1 MIWLNAWALTGLVG
15 IALPVLIH
23 LLARGHART
32 HKFPSLRFIDP
43 SQLLPTRRTRV
54 QDPLLLALRCTIVGL
69 AALALAQPVLLTA
82 RRKQA
87 MERGVARAIVVDTS
101 ASMRRLTPSGSPAL
115 DSARR
120 AARTL
125 AGQAQAS
132 IIVETN
138 DPARAL
144 QGAAAW
150 LAKHYE
156 RADLVVIS
164 DFQLGQLDSNDVRAI
179 PADVAVTLHRVPVV
193 SASAL
198 ETQWAAGN
206 RRISVRATVR
216 GEYTDAEWA
225 TTTESRTAGAVT
237 LLGAETDQP
246 AIAAMRL
253 AAATTAVPL
262 PMDSGRAVT
271 IVLPRYVSRRTL
283 DTAATSAYAPWMVDL
298 LRRVTDRGT
307 DLQRSGVSVIE
318 NRRQLVLFTDSAPAA
333 LASVRLAA
341 AANAALSA
349 APALEE
355 LAPETLSDRELS
367 SLERGTPTTSQPRSR
382 GPNGESDARWL
393 WAVVFVLLLI
403 ELPLRRRVGRRV
415 APTIEEQA
423 RAA

>member
-1 MIWLNAWALTGLVG
+1 VIWLNAWALIGLVG

-32 HKFPSLRFIDP
+32 HRFPSLRFIDP

-69 AALALAQPVLLTA
+69 AALALAQPVLPTT

-120 AARTL
+120 AARIL

-138 DPARAL
+138 DPAQAL

-164 DFQLGQLDSNDVRAI
+164 DFQVGQLDSNDVRAI
-179 PADVAVTLHRVPVV
+179 PSDVSVTPHRVPVV
-193 SASAL
+193 SAPAL
-198 ETQWAAGN
+198 ETQWAAGDG
-206 RRISVRATVR
+206 RIAVRATVR
-216 GEYTDAEWA
+216 GEYTDAEW
-225 TTTESRTAGAVT
+225 TTTKESRGAGAVT

-246 AIAAMRL
+246 AIGAMRI
-253 AAATTAVPL
+253 AAATTAVLL
-262 PMDSGRAVT
+262 PMDTGRAVT
-271 IVLPRYVSRRTL
+271 IVLPRYVNRRTL
-283 DTAATSAYAPWMVDL
+283 DTATNSTYVPWMVDL
-298 LRRVTDRGT
+298 LRGVTARRNDV
-307 DLQRSGVSVIE
+307 QRSGVAIIE
-318 NRRQLVLFTDSAPAA
+318 NRRELVLFTDSAPASLPSA
-333 LASVRLAA
+333 RIAA

-355 LAPETLSDRELS
+355 LEPETLSDRELS
-367 SLERGTPTTSQPRSR
+367 SLARGAPGTSLPRLR
-382 GPNGESDARWL
+382 DPNGESDARWL

-403 ELPLRRRVGRRV
+403 ELPLRRRLGRQV
-415 APTIEEQA
+415 TPTIEGQA